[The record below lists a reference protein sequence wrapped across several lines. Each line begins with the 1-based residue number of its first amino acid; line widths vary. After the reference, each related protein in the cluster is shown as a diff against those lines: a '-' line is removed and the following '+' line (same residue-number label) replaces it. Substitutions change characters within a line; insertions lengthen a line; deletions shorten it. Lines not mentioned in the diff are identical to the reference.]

1 MFLNGV
7 CGDVYGAPIEMMPHE
22 CIIEKYGLIDR
33 YIENTNNNT
42 LQYSWT
48 DDTQM
53 TISVIDCIKNENEI
67 TNENIFKY
75 YLKYFEPSRK
85 FSRNIYNMFLNYY
98 ETGNIIISDRISN
111 GGLMRVS
118 PLIKIYD
125 SKNIE
130 KLVTIIHYPTHLNE
144 LSIKVSIVYLNILN
158 YLYISDCTL
167 KEFIEYLKTQELKNL
182 EYILLNIDNDEF
194 ELANYAIGLDGILCY
209 ETLLCA
215 LIAFIKNFD
224 NPKLIIQ
231 KAITYGGDT
240 DTIGSIAGQ
249 LSGIRFGNDALNEEW
264 LEKIDNLEY
273 IKNIS
278 SFFN

>member
-1 MFLNGV
+1 
-7 CGDVYGAPIEMMPHE
+7 
-22 CIIEKYGLIDR
+22 
-33 YIENTNNNT
+33 
-42 LQYSWT
+42 
-48 DDTQM
+48 
-53 TISVIDCIKNENEI
+53 
-67 TNENIFKY
+67 
-75 YLKYFEPSRK
+75 
-85 FSRNIYNMFLNYY
+85 MFLNYY